1 MCISV
6 SITFRRAYPSSPP
19 RLPRSPASVGRV
31 AGATRRGTLG
41 KHGDK
46 GWETIPS
53 WQTMPSPWPREQLA
67 YIYIYIYLYIDLT
80 IGLTL
85 TVDLTIN
92 LFIDPTIDLAI
103 DVTIDLAIDLTTGQP

>member
-1 MCISV
+1 MSLSISL
-6 SITFRRAYPSSPP
+6 SIPP
-19 RLPRSPASVGRV
+19 QDNHETTQK
-31 AGATRRGTLG
+31 GAPQAP
-41 KHGDK
+41 
-46 GWETIPS
+46 IF
-53 WQTMPSPWPREQLA
+53 
-67 YIYIYIYLYIDLT
+67 YIDLT